1 MKIYFSKHKQ
11 QIISA
16 SPKLST
22 SNCISEDIPPYIC
35 HPSRK
40 LLAFGKSQELH
51 YKMRFDKFYAGDT
64 GFVYDSVD
72 DCIKESK
79 LSIKWHL
86 QEHPYILSR
95 RNPDLLVAM
104 PFF

>member
-1 MKIYFSKHKQ
+1 
-11 QIISA
+11 
-16 SPKLST
+16 
-22 SNCISEDIPPYIC
+22 
-35 HPSRK
+35 
-40 LLAFGKSQELH
+40 
-51 YKMRFDKFYAGDT
+51 MRFDKFYAGDT